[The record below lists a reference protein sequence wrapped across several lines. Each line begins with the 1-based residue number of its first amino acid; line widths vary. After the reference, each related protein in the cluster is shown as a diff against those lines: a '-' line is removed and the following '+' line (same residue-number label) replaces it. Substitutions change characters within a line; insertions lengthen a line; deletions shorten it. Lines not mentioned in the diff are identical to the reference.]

1 MRSITTVYTYNVN
14 FETREVEKVAPKPT
28 VATGGTVYTF
38 NVFGNKSEI
47 DSVRAIADEM
57 GLEIIPGIVLKG
69 SARQIATFKEL
80 LTDNGIG
87 YDKTAIINLA
97 AKRID

>member
-1 MRSITTVYTYNVN
+1 MR
-14 FETREVEKVAPKPT
+14 
-28 VATGGTVYTF
+28 GGRYD
-38 NVFGNKSEI
+38 GKGSSQRI
-47 DSVRAIADEM
+47 I
-57 GLEIIPGIVLKG
+57 EIIPGITLKG
-69 SARQIATFKEL
+69 NARQIATFKEL